1 MRGTAQFGTTLHRLL
16 GVIPDSPRF
25 RHHADNPLPVD
36 VVVVDEASMID
47 LPMMAK
53 LVDAIASGTRLILL
67 GDPDQL
73 PSVEAGDVL
82 SAILRASGDG
92 IGTRADD
99 AQALRGLLAPSTL
112 QPQAEPNTFAGRR
125 VQQRGYRQSDALVL
139 APLADAVREGD
150 AVAALQLLRGGELA
164 GVHFHEGEADRCAA
178 SASTCWATGV
188 HWPTRPIQRS
198 PCSRPG
204 ACAC

>member
-1 MRGTAQFGTTLHRLL
+1 
-16 GVIPDSPRF
+16 PRF
-25 RHHADNPLPVD
+25 RHHTDNPLPVD

-99 AQALRGLLAPSTL
+99 ALALHGLLAP
-112 QPQAEPNTFAGRR
+112 
-125 VQQRGYRQSDALVL
+125 
-139 APLADAVREGD
+139 
-150 AVAALQLLRGGELA
+150 
-164 GVHFHEGEADRCAA
+164 
-178 SASTCWATGV
+178 AT
-188 HWPTRPIQRS
+188 
-198 PCSRPG
+198 
-204 ACAC
+204 